1 MLHKN
6 KYNNKVINLYKINLI
21 KKKYNQVK
29 SKNKLDHKSY
39 YKYFNKVKVKKKIW
53 IKTLL
58 LKMICRL
65 IKIIN

>member
-39 YKYFNKVKVKKKIW
+39 YKYFNKVKVKKKI
-53 IKTLL
+53 
-58 LKMICRL
+58 
-65 IKIIN
+65 